1 MKKLVSEFLRRG
13 LISCGFGPIILA
25 FVYMILYKT
34 GNIQTLAVN
43 QVCIGIFSITL
54 LAFIA
59 GGMNTVYQIERLP
72 LMVAIF
78 VHGIVLYAG
87 YLATY
92 IINNWL
98 KWGLIPILVF
108 TGIFVVAYFIIWA
121 IIYFITRKSTKHL
134 NKILKEKRQSIK

>member
-43 QVCIGIFSITL
+43 QVCIGIFSTTL

-87 YLATY
+87 KT
-92 IINNWL
+92 
-98 KWGLIPILVF
+98 
-108 TGIFVVAYFIIWA
+108 
-121 IIYFITRKSTKHL
+121 
-134 NKILKEKRQSIK
+134 